1 MIFLRSIT
9 TFFQPVHRL
18 ALALTAIT
26 ALMPQVALAQMDPH
40 HGHHGHEMHH
50 AQPESTK
57 QESSTNSD
65 GHEHHVHGM
74 GPAGSTYDLR
84 FIDGMVEH
92 HSGALRMS
100 EYVFNI
106 GTPGVGALANS
117 IWDEQAREI
126 KAMRQWRKAWYPDAP
141 VYPVALRTNGDP
153 NTMADLV
160 RMSPEVI
167 AAMRM
172 TGTKPTRENRVQWFL
187 EGMIEH
193 HGGALHMAHEARK
206 NSTNPTILRLARDIV
221 IAQRKEIIE
230 LRKMLQSKGINKP
243 TYYKFDNLF
252 SL

>member
-1 MIFLRSIT
+1 MR
-9 TFFQPVHRL
+9 RL

-26 ALMPQVALAQMDPH
+26 AFTPQVAFAQMDDH
-40 HGHHGHEMHH
+40 HGHHGHGMHH
-50 AQPESTK
+50 VQPEDSK
-57 QESSTNSD
+57 KESPAQSGS
-65 GHEHHVHGM
+65 HQLHAHGM

-92 HSGALRMS
+92 HTGALRMS

-106 GTPGVGALANS
+106 GAPGVGALANS

-141 VYPVALRTNGDP
+141 VYPVALRPNGDP
-153 NTMADLV
+153 NSMADLV

-172 TGTKPTRENRVQWFL
+172 SGTKPTRENRVQWFL

-193 HGGALHMAHEARK
+193 HGGALQMAHEARK
-206 NSTNPTILRLARDIV
+206 NSTNPTILRLAREII

-230 LRKMLQSKGINKP
+230 LRKMLQSGGLNKSD
-243 TYYKFDNLF
+243 YHKFDNLF